1 MSKRII
7 SIVAIVALVAV
18 LGVCLVACGKDAE
31 SFTKKLEKAG
41 YTVEQAGDEDL
52 AMLQSFGIDFK
63 IEWVIEAKKGTD
75 EVTVMCFAEKDMAK
89 AFETML
95 NMTAGTTGIKAEVDG
110 KILYAGTAQ
119 GIKDAK

>member
-18 LGVCLVACGKDAE
+18 LGVCLVACGKDVE

-41 YTVEQAGDEDL
+41 YTVEQTGDEEL

-63 IEWVIEAKKGTD
+63 IEY
-75 EVTVMCFAEKDMAK
+75 
-89 AFETML
+89 
-95 NMTAGTTGIKAEVDG
+95 N
-110 KILYAGTAQ
+110 Y
-119 GIKDAK
+119 

>member
-18 LGVCLVACGKDAE
+18 LGVCLVACGKNADTYANR
-31 SFTKKLEKAG
+31 LEKTG
-41 YTVEQAGDEDL
+41 YTVEQTGDEEL
-52 AMLQSFGIDFK
+52 AMLQAFGIDFK

-89 AFETML
+89 AFETMM
-95 NMTAGTTGIKAEVDG
+95 NMTAGTTGVKVEADG

>member
-1 MSKRII
+1 MSKRVI

-41 YTVEQAGDEDL
+41 YTVEPTGGEEL

-63 IEWVIEAKKGTD
+63 IEWVIVAKKGTE
-75 EVTVMCFAEKDMAK
+75 EVTVTCFSEKDMAK
-89 AFETML
+89 AFETLL
-95 NMTAGTTGIKAEVDG
+95 NMAAGTTGMKAKADG
-110 KILYAGTAQ
+110 KILYTGTAQ